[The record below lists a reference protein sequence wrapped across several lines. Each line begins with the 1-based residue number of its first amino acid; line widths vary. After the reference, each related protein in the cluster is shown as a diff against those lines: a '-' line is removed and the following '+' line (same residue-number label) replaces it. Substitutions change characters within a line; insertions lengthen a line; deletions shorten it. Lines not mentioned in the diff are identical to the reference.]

1 MEDLWAPGQGQE
13 MYLDLPSLP
22 ASWPPIGGAQW
33 GRPPQ
38 TAAAADSYQPVL
50 PVITTAPTFQQQP
63 ASSHLSD
70 AATLPK
76 TTARRCSK
84 PKVAGKATAAG
95 AGGGEA
101 VRRVQP
107 HISRQQRRQAVRQQR
122 EVDQSTIKALEHQLG
137 ALRQQLQSLTVQN
150 KHLKQRQAAL
160 HATLD
165 MEQQIQAAA
174 ATKQPSLPGSGPSA
188 AASWHSGDEVA
199 GDDRLSFTLG
209 ASDSGSDEEAAS
221 GSEVEV
227 TVGRLLAQLSASTA
241 PRSSGPG
248 QAAGTGKQQQEAK
261 ADAGPGSRQQAA
273 ASAARGGS
281 SSQASGSDWFF
292 AASLHQ
298 HVSWYKQQ
306 VTCLSEHLGVL
317 DAIPPRLSRT
327 LEDYQRHEEVTDAI
341 EAVLAGID
349 DWTIHMAALRPDDY
363 GVVLHQNL
371 QEVLDSSGTAGPLPG
386 DGSVVTDEWQL
397 GSMIWQDLVEK
408 LALTQQQEQTLEAH
422 QALFEQRAEAL
433 AGSKAAVFAAI
444 ADAAAKPEDQTAAI
458 ELVEGTEALRAS
470 LQQDFS
476 LKAPVMIS
484 LRKILTPMQMA
495 RLTVNCWPFYCA
507 MKHISRA
514 HKDRTQQ
521 QRSGGR

>member
-1 MEDLWAPGQGQE
+1 
-13 MYLDLPSLP
+13 
-22 ASWPPIGGAQW
+22 
-33 GRPPQ
+33 
-38 TAAAADSYQPVL
+38 
-50 PVITTAPTFQQQP
+50 
-63 ASSHLSD
+63 
-70 AATLPK
+70 
-76 TTARRCSK
+76 
-84 PKVAGKATAAG
+84 
-95 AGGGEA
+95 
-101 VRRVQP
+101 
-107 HISRQQRRQAVRQQR
+107 
-122 EVDQSTIKALEHQLG
+122 
-137 ALRQQLQSLTVQN
+137 LQSLTVQN

-341 EAVLAGID
+341 EAVLAGIVSGGECSLVAF
-349 DWTIHMAALRPDDY
+349 I
-363 GVVLHQNL
+363 VLCVSWL
-371 QEVLDSSGTAGPLPG
+371 CPLSSVYTLASWLPG
-386 DGSVVTDEWQL
+386 WLITHHPHDRDVLCQFF
-397 GSMIWQDLVEK
+397 DL
-408 LALTQQQEQTLEAH
+408 
-422 QALFEQRAEAL
+422 
-433 AGSKAAVFAAI
+433 
-444 ADAAAKPEDQTAAI
+444 
-458 ELVEGTEALRAS
+458 S
-470 LQQDFS
+470 LQ
-476 LKAPVMIS
+476 
-484 LRKILTPMQMA
+484 
-495 RLTVNCWPFYCA
+495 
-507 MKHISRA
+507 
-514 HKDRTQQ
+514 
-521 QRSGGR
+521 